1 MAIPL
6 KIKKNVPSFCYFVQ
20 NTTLNSTQNR
30 GITSKGTEAMGA
42 AAAAF
47 MRLHTV
53 KEHLQASQSIRV
65 TNIQPE
71 VLF

>member
-1 MAIPL
+1 
-6 KIKKNVPSFCYFVQ
+6 
-20 NTTLNSTQNR
+20 
-30 GITSKGTEAMGA
+30 MGA